1 MKPNPIRIPLVSA
14 EFAFALLTIPPLA
27 SSTFAQEAKL
37 KLVPSGAMPKMGG
50 YYPLRLA
57 LDGEKP
63 DAIKKLPAEARNVP
77 MVVLVNAGSA
87 SASEIVAGALQEGKR
102 QSLQRGKA
110 PGSDQERQQKGG
122 KGGHRSGG
130 ERAEQGMGVHG
141 RIT

>member
-14 EFAFALLTIPPLA
+14 GFAFALLTIPPLA

-63 DAIKKLPAEARNVP
+63 DAIKKLPADLTSPLFGTLKLGPADAP
-77 MVVLVNAGSA
+77 KSFTVVLDEP
-87 SASEIVAGALQEGKR
+87 EIG
-102 QSLQRGKA
+102 
-110 PGSDQERQQKGG
+110 
-122 KGGHRSGG
+122 
-130 ERAEQGMGVHG
+130 RAHV
-141 RIT
+141 